1 MAYLDKIN
9 SPEDLKKLNTAEM
22 EALAGEIRSA
32 VLNRDSKI
40 GGHVGPNLGI
50 VETAIAL
57 HYVFDSPK
65 DKIVYDVSHQS
76 YPHKILTGRKNG
88 FLKVEEMGKISGYTN
103 PMRANTTFLSS
114 AIRRLPSAWPAVW
127 PKRATFGAKSTM

>member
-88 FLKVEEMGKISGYTN
+88 FLKGQTDQNNHQCPGEKVRHIQID
-103 PMRANTTFLSS
+103 F
-114 AIRRLPSAWPAVW
+114 RLLQMLAD
-127 PKRATFGAKSTM
+127 GAAGGPDDLCGDA